1 MMNWKAADS
10 GEARSVDES
19 VDAGDRVDELEI

>member
-1 MMNWKAADS
+1 MNWKAADS
-10 GEARSVDES
+10 GEVRSEDES